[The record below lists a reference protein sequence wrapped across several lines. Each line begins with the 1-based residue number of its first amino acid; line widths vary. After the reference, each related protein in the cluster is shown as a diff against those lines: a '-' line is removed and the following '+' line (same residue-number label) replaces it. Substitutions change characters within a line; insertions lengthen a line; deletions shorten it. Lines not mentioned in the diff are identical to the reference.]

1 MQNIASF
8 TVGHL
13 PVCASIDTDVAQW
26 FRHHLTPA
34 FAEFLLG
41 LSQPGS
47 ALCIASIIGVLVF
60 YLAWKREWLGVIT
73 LLTTVG
79 GGAFMGETM
88 KLIFQR
94 PRPFVGGPIGEWGG
108 YSFPSGHTIG
118 ATLLYGLLAMVLI
131 RILPRR
137 RWKWLTTGIAVLLIA
152 GVGFS
157 RVALGAHYV
166 SDVLAAM
173 TLGTVWILMW
183 PRFLKIAHRKWTFEP
198 ATLSASSSPECQN
211 SQR

>member
-1 MQNIASF
+1 MTIFVS
-8 TVGHL
+8 GHL
-13 PVCASIDTDVAQW
+13 PLCASIDTDVAQW
-26 FRHHLTPA
+26 FRQHLTPA
-34 FAEFLLG
+34 FADFLLG

-47 ALCIASIIGVLVF
+47 AICIASIIGVVVF

-79 GGAFMGETM
+79 GGALMGEGM
-88 KLIFQR
+88 KLVFQR
-94 PRPFVGGPIGEWGG
+94 PRPFLAGPIGEWGG

-118 ATLLYGLLAMVLI
+118 ATLLYGLVAVVLI

-137 RWKWLTTGIAVLLIA
+137 RWKWLVTCAATFLIA

-157 RVALGAHYV
+157 RIALGAHYV

-173 TLGTVWILMW
+173 LLGSLWILMW
-183 PRFLKIAHRKWTFEP
+183 PRALKTAHRKWK
-198 ATLSASSSPECQN
+198 AQAVTLSDPISPESQN
-211 SQR
+211 LPS